1 MLHTSPRHLALTLIT
16 LSVMSVLPAIGQT
29 INETRK
35 FLPHD
40 GAEGDRFGGFVA
52 ISDTTVVVGAFRD
65 DDNGEDSGSVYLFD
79 RTTGQQIAKLL
90 PNDGAEFDLF
100 GGFVAIS
107 ETTVIVGV
115 PWGYD
120 NGIQSGSAYLFDATT
135 GQQVAKLL
143 PNDGVHG
150 AGFGSSVVIS
160 GTTAVVAAMWDDEN
174 GDESGSVYLFDTT
187 TGHQLAKLLPD
198 DGGWSKIFGSSVAIS
213 GTTVVVGSVGDNN
226 SGHRSGSAYLF
237 DTTTGQQLAKLLPND
252 GEAEKYFGSSVA
264 ISGTTVVIGSVGDN
278 DNGENSG
285 SAYLFDTTTGQ
296 QIAKLLPNDG
306 AQEDHFGHSVAIY
319 GTTAVIGA
327 PSSYHGSGIGSAYL
341 FDITT
346 GQQIAKLLP
355 SDGASGDSFGSVA
368 ISGTTVVVGAQ
379 GDDDNGFY
387 SGSAYVFTIPCPADL
402 TGDGALDFFDVSAF
416 LTAFWNQDPIADYE
430 PDGNFNFFDVTAYL
444 IAFGMGCP

>member
-79 RTTGQQIAKLL
+79 R
-90 PNDGAEFDLF
+90 
-100 GGFVAIS
+100 
-107 ETTVIVGV
+107 
-115 PWGYD
+115 
-120 NGIQSGSAYLFDATT
+120 
-135 GQQVAKLL
+135 
-143 PNDGVHG
+143 
-150 AGFGSSVVIS
+150 
-160 GTTAVVAAMWDDEN
+160 
-174 GDESGSVYLFDTT
+174 
-187 TGHQLAKLLPD
+187 
-198 DGGWSKIFGSSVAIS
+198 
-213 GTTVVVGSVGDNN
+213 
-226 SGHRSGSAYLF
+226 
-237 DTTTGQQLAKLLPND
+237 
-252 GEAEKYFGSSVA
+252 
-264 ISGTTVVIGSVGDN
+264 
-278 DNGENSG
+278 
-285 SAYLFDTTTGQ
+285 TTGQ